1 MLIEQYRKQIS
12 LVVACWGVL
21 CVLNVYKAP
30 KCTGG
35 YWGQQAGMVLLCVAF
50 TGYSANVLTRGGR
63 TIGYPN
69 GIWAHLTGVSSE
81 SQSSDKKSL
90 LERGGDGGSGSGSGG
105 GSQTESVSDLK
116 WDAKSLINYPLF
128 AAGAGFL
135 GGFLGIGGGMI
146 ISPVLLELG
155 MAPESNQA
163 TTAVFVLLS
172 SSLASVQFFI
182 MGSEMPQYIA
192 WFCTWVAVSTFIG
205 QTLID
210 YVLRIYKRSSIIVLS
225 IASIIGVSMVMM
237 TITGSMEVVDDIKND
252 ANMGMSPYKLCK

>member
-1 MLIEQYRKQIS
+1 MNAQAALLKASQQQAVKPKKEQISIRFADFANAAVLVEQYRKQIG

-30 KCTGG
+30 KCTGA
-35 YWGQQAGMVLLCVAF
+35 YWGQQAGMVMLCVAF
-50 TGYSANVLTRGGR
+50 TAYSAYTLTNGGR
-63 TIGYPN
+63 TIGYKN
-69 GIWAHLTGVSSE
+69 GVWAAMVGTSE
-81 SQSSDKKSL
+81 TENEKASL
-90 LERGGDGGSGSGSGG
+90 LEKQQQGMGGDGSRSET
-105 GSQTESVSDLK
+105 QVQSDLK
-116 WDAKSLINYPLF
+116 WDAKSLVNYPLF
-128 AAGAGFL
+128 AAAAGFL

-192 WFCTWVAVSTFIG
+192 W
-205 QTLID
+205 
-210 YVLRIYKRSSIIVLS
+210 
-225 IASIIGVSMVMM
+225 
-237 TITGSMEVVDDIKND
+237 
-252 ANMGMSPYKLCK
+252 